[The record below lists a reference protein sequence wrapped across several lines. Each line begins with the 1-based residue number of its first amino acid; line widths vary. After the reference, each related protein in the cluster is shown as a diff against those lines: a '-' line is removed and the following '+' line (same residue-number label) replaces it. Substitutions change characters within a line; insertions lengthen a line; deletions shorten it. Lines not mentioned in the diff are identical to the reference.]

1 LEEDRNLAWWI
12 DVSILGSHAY
22 KHHVDANTITV
33 HYGYFL
39 PITNFAA
46 IMMLG
51 LYTGQ
56 WLKSTRPPAHKLLG
70 LAAAGVGCLALG
82 WLWSFW
88 FPIIKPLFTSSM
100 VLWASGWSLLL
111 LALFYG
117 LTDVL
122 GWRAWAYPFVV
133 IGSNA
138 IFAYMV
144 PHIFGNQISGMSG
157 ALFGGLARHLEAF
170 GLSKVIWSSGYI
182 LIMWVMLWVLY
193 RHKIFWRV

>member
-1 LEEDRNLAWWI
+1 I
-12 DVSILGSHAY
+12 
-22 KHHVDANTITV
+22 
-33 HYGYFL
+33 
-39 PITNFAA
+39 
-46 IMMLG
+46 MLG
-51 LYTGQ
+51 MYAGQ
-56 WLKSTRPPAHKLLG
+56 WLNSPHSPRRKLLG
-70 LAAAGVGCLALG
+70 LVMAGVGCLALG

-100 VLWASGWSLLL
+100 VLWASGLSLLL

-122 GWRAWAYPFVV
+122 GWRAWAYAFVV

-157 ALFGGLARHLEAF
+157 ALFGG
-170 GLSKVIWSSGYI
+170 
-182 LIMWVMLWVLY
+182 
-193 RHKIFWRV
+193 